1 MDICCEDGHD
11 QVVFD
16 GRECPICPLVQD
28 LRDAEAR
35 INELEQKLHEAIQQ
49 KDAPPRP

>member
-1 MDICCEDGHD
+1 MNICEDEHE

-16 GRECPICPLVQD
+16 GRLCPICPLVQD

-35 INELEQKLHEAIQQ
+35 INKLEQKLYEAQE
-49 KDAPPRP
+49 KPEEASG